1 MAGLLIKLFK
11 RKGADDKSVAGREK
25 YGKFSAVTGLICN
38 VFLFFIKLTAG
49 ILSSSVSVVADAVN
63 NLSDSGSCLVTLF
76 GFKLSSKPAD
86 KEHPFGHGRI
96 EYMSGFIVAVVII
109 LVGVELL
116 KTSIGRISEPEDI
129 EISTLTFAALTVS
142 VLVKLWMAFF
152 NRKVGKIID
161 SAALKAAA
169 ADSLSDVIS
178 TGAVI
183 ISMIVSLVCGINI
196 DAYTGLVVAGVI
208 IFSGIGVAKDT
219 LDPLLGRPPENGFVN
234 RICDEVLSNEIITGV
249 HDVMVH
255 DYGPGRR
262 YVSLHAE
269 VPSNVNINTVHDVI
283 DNCERSLEE
292 KLGITIAVIHMDP
305 IETDNQAVNEM
316 RDKVLSI
323 VKSINDGLSIHDFRM
338 VSGESHT
345 NLIFDVVMCRDM
357 DITPDELKKEIC
369 NKVCNEDERLNCIIN
384 VDFDYT
390 GR

>member
-129 EISTLTFAALTVS
+129 EISALTFAALTVS

-316 RDKVLSI
+316 RDKVISI
-323 VKSINDGLSIHDFRM
+323 VKSIDEKLSIHDFRM

-369 NKVCNEDERLNCIIN
+369 NKICNEDERLNCIIN
-384 VDFDYT
+384 IDFDYT

>member
-11 RKGADDKSVAGREK
+11 KRGADSKSVAGREK
-25 YGKFSAVTGLICN
+25 YGRFSAVTGLICN

-129 EISTLTFAALTVS
+129 EISALTFAALIIS
-142 VLVKLWMAFF
+142 VAVKLWMAFF

-183 ISMIVSLVCGINI
+183 ISMIISLVWGINI

-219 LDPLLGRPPENGFVN
+219 LDPLLGRPPEKGFVDLV
-234 RICDEVLSNEIITGV
+234 CDEVLSNEIITGV

-269 VPSNVNINTVHDVI
+269 VPADVNIITVHDVI
-283 DNCERSLEE
+283 DNCEHSLEE

-316 RDKVLSI
+316 RDKVQKAVRSI
-323 VKSINDGLSIHDFRM
+323 DCRLSIHDFRM

-357 DITPDELKKEIC
+357 DITPEELKKEIC
-369 NKVCNEDERLNCIIN
+369 NKICGEDERLNCIIN
-384 VDFDYT
+384 IDFDYT

>member
-11 RKGADDKSVAGREK
+11 KRGADAKSVAGREK
-25 YGKFSAVTGLICN
+25 YGRFSAVTGLICN

-129 EISTLTFAALTVS
+129 EISALTFAALIIS
-142 VLVKLWMAFF
+142 VAVKLWMAFF

-183 ISMIVSLVCGINI
+183 ISMIISLVWGINI

-219 LDPLLGRPPENGFVN
+219 LDPLLGRPPEKGFVDLV
-234 RICDEVLSNEIITGV
+234 CDEVLSNEIITGV

-269 VPSNVNINTVHDVI
+269 VPADVNIITVHDVI
-283 DNCERSLEE
+283 DNCEHSLEE

-316 RDKVLSI
+316 RDKVQKAVRSI
-323 VKSINDGLSIHDFRM
+323 DCRLSIHDFRM

-357 DITPDELKKEIC
+357 DITPEELKKDIC
-369 NKVCNEDERLNCIIN
+369 NKICGEDKSLNCIIN
-384 VDFDYT
+384 IDFDYT

>member
-1 MAGLLIKLFK
+1 
-11 RKGADDKSVAGREK
+11 
-25 YGKFSAVTGLICN
+25 
-38 VFLFFIKLTAG
+38 
-49 ILSSSVSVVADAVN
+49 
-63 NLSDSGSCLVTLF
+63 
-76 GFKLSSKPAD
+76 
-86 KEHPFGHGRI
+86 
-96 EYMSGFIVAVVII
+96 
-109 LVGVELL
+109 
-116 KTSIGRISEPEDI
+116 
-129 EISTLTFAALTVS
+129 
-142 VLVKLWMAFF
+142 
-152 NRKVGKIID
+152 
-161 SAALKAAA
+161 
-169 ADSLSDVIS
+169 
-178 TGAVI
+178 
-183 ISMIVSLVCGINI
+183 
-196 DAYTGLVVAGVI
+196 
-208 IFSGIGVAKDT
+208 
-219 LDPLLGRPPENGFVN
+219 
-234 RICDEVLSNEIITGV
+234 
-249 HDVMVH
+249 MVH

>member
-129 EISTLTFAALTVS
+129 EISALTFAALTVS

-161 SAALKAAA
+161 SAALKAAS

-234 RICDEVLSNEIITGV
+234 RICDEVLSNDIITGV

>member
-129 EISTLTFAALTVS
+129 EISALTFAALTVS

-384 VDFDYT
+384 IDFDYT

>member
-38 VFLFFIKLTAG
+38 VFLFFIKFTAG

-129 EISTLTFAALTVS
+129 EISALTFAALTVS

-316 RDKVLSI
+316 RDKVISI
-323 VKSINDGLSIHDFRM
+323 VKSIDEKLSIHDFRM

-369 NKVCNEDERLNCIIN
+369 NKICNEDERLNCIIN

>member
-129 EISTLTFAALTVS
+129 EISALTFAALTVS

-283 DNCERSLEE
+283 DN
-292 KLGITIAVIHMDP
+292 
-305 IETDNQAVNEM
+305 
-316 RDKVLSI
+316 
-323 VKSINDGLSIHDFRM
+323 
-338 VSGESHT
+338 
-345 NLIFDVVMCRDM
+345 
-357 DITPDELKKEIC
+357 
-369 NKVCNEDERLNCIIN
+369 
-384 VDFDYT
+384 
-390 GR
+390 

>member
-129 EISTLTFAALTVS
+129 EISALTFAALTVS

-369 NKVCNEDERLNCIIN
+369 NKICNEDERLNCIIN
-384 VDFDYT
+384 IDFDYT

>member
-129 EISTLTFAALTVS
+129 EISALTFAALTVS

>member
-129 EISTLTFAALTVS
+129 EISALTFAALTVS

-316 RDKVLSI
+316 RDKVISI
-323 VKSINDGLSIHDFRM
+323 VKSIDEKLSIHDFRM
-338 VSGESHT
+338 VLGESHT

-369 NKVCNEDERLNCIIN
+369 NKICNEDERLNCIIN
-384 VDFDYT
+384 IDFDYT

>member
-1 MAGLLIKLFK
+1 M
-11 RKGADDKSVAGREK
+11 
-25 YGKFSAVTGLICN
+25 
-38 VFLFFIKLTAG
+38 
-49 ILSSSVSVVADAVN
+49 SSSVSVVADAVN

-129 EISTLTFAALTVS
+129 EISALTFAALTVS

-316 RDKVLSI
+316 RDKVISI
-323 VKSINDGLSIHDFRM
+323 VKSIDEKLSIHDFRM
-338 VSGESHT
+338 VLGESHT

>member
-129 EISTLTFAALTVS
+129 EISALTFAALTVS

-183 ISMIVSLVCGINI
+183 ISMIISLVCGINI

-316 RDKVLSI
+316 RDKVISI

>member
-11 RKGADDKSVAGREK
+11 RKGADDKSVDGREK

-129 EISTLTFAALTVS
+129 EISALTFAALTVS

-316 RDKVLSI
+316 RDKVISI
-323 VKSINDGLSIHDFRM
+323 VKSIDEKLSIHDFRM
-338 VSGESHT
+338 VLGESHT

>member
-11 RKGADDKSVAGREK
+11 RKGADDKSVDGREK

-129 EISTLTFAALTVS
+129 EISALTFAALTVS

-369 NKVCNEDERLNCIIN
+369 NKVCSEDERLNCIIN
-384 VDFDYT
+384 IDFDYT

>member
-11 RKGADDKSVAGREK
+11 RKGADDKSVDGREK

-129 EISTLTFAALTVS
+129 EISALTFAALTVS

-316 RDKVLSI
+316 RDKVISI
-323 VKSINDGLSIHDFRM
+323 VKSIDEKLSIHDFRM

-369 NKVCNEDERLNCIIN
+369 NKICNEDERLNCIIN
-384 VDFDYT
+384 IDFDYT

>member
-129 EISTLTFAALTVS
+129 EISALTFAALTVS

-234 RICDEVLSNEIITGV
+234 RICDEVLSNDIITGV

-305 IETDNQAVNEM
+305 IETDHQAVNEM

>member
-129 EISTLTFAALTVS
+129 EISALTFAALTVS

-316 RDKVLSI
+316 RDKVISI
-323 VKSINDGLSIHDFRM
+323 VKSIDEKLSIHDFRM
-338 VSGESHT
+338 VLGESHT

-384 VDFDYT
+384 IDFDYT

>member
-129 EISTLTFAALTVS
+129 EISALTFAALTVS

-305 IETDNQAVNEM
+305 IETDNPAVNEM

>member
-129 EISTLTFAALTVS
+129 EISALTFAALTVS

-316 RDKVLSI
+316 RDKVISI
-323 VKSINDGLSIHDFRM
+323 VKSIDEKLSIHDFRM
-338 VSGESHT
+338 VLEESHT

-384 VDFDYT
+384 IDFDYT

>member
-129 EISTLTFAALTVS
+129 EISALTFAALTVS

-234 RICDEVLSNEIITGV
+234 RICDEVLSNDIITGV

>member
-109 LVGVELL
+109 LVGVELF

-129 EISTLTFAALTVS
+129 EISALTFAALTVS

-384 VDFDYT
+384 IDFDYT

>member
-129 EISTLTFAALTVS
+129 EISALTFAALTVS

-283 DNCERSLEE
+283 DNCERTLEE

-384 VDFDYT
+384 IDFDYT

>member
-25 YGKFSAVTGLICN
+25 YGKFLAVTGLICN

-129 EISTLTFAALTVS
+129 EISALTFAALTVS

-384 VDFDYT
+384 IDFDYT

>member
-129 EISTLTFAALTVS
+129 EISALTFAALTVS

-316 RDKVLSI
+316 RDKVISI
-323 VKSINDGLSIHDFRM
+323 VKSIDEKLSIHDFRM
-338 VSGESHT
+338 VLGESHT

>member
-109 LVGVELL
+109 LVGVELF

-129 EISTLTFAALTVS
+129 EISALTFAALTVS

-316 RDKVLSI
+316 RDKVISI
-323 VKSINDGLSIHDFRM
+323 VKSIDEKLSIHDFRM
-338 VSGESHT
+338 VLGESHT